1 MDQQNETKIIHTTGR
16 NNCGGRCIIH
26 AHVKNGQIEKLTTD
40 TPQAAGDDVPL
51 CACVRG
57 LNYHKTFLG
66 PDRLRYPMK
75 RVGQRGE
82 GKFQRIS
89 WEEATDLIA
98 REWVRIRDTYGP
110 GSRYVNYATGI
121 SAAISG
127 SSLAKRLL
135 KLDGGYLG
143 YYNSYSTA
151 CIRKATDLMY
161 GTCETGNSL
170 SDWLSSNLIILWG
183 HNPAETKF
191 DSETMYYLRRARKK
205 GIPIIVVDPRRNDTA
220 EQLGAEWIPLRPA
233 TDAALQDAMA
243 YVIVEEGLQDQDFLD
258 RCCLGF
264 DKAHMPEGV
273 DPSEC
278 VLSYLTGEKDGVA
291 KTPEW
296 AQAITGVPAET
307 IRSLAI
313 RYATARPA
321 ALVQGFGAQRHAYGE
336 QGARGGILL
345 ACMTGN
351 VGISGG
357 WASGSGLCTQHPWV
371 DMPDV
376 PNPYPMEIPTYLWTE
391 AVVRGH
397 ELTQLDGV
405 TGGEQLAS
413 DIKMILNLAGNCLIN
428 QHGDINRTAQILR
441 DTSKCEFIVCSD
453 LFMTAS
459 AKFADVLLPGVSM
472 FEGENITQPWQYGDF
487 VGFNNQ
493 VIEPMYE
500 GRFEYDWLSE
510 VAEKIGL
517 GPQFTEG
524 RTLGQW
530 LEWCYEDLRRK
541 EPELPDYETFKKA
554 GIYRYQNTPV
564 RIAFAD
570 QRRDID
576 HHPFPTPSGKVE
588 LFSPK
593 IYHTQFRDFMPA
605 IPRYVDPPEGPN
617 DPLRERY
624 PLQLIGWHTKR
635 RCHSIHDNNQAMHA
649 IDPQALWMHPKDA
662 QARGITEGQQVL
674 IWNDRG
680 RVQIGAHL
688 TERIMPGVVALSQ
701 GAWYN
706 PDENGTDHGGCINV
720 LTSLRP
726 TPYARGNGQHTNLV
740 EVRPAGEA

>member
-98 REWVRIRDTYGP
+98 REWVRIRDAYGP

-170 SDWLSSNLIILWG
+170 SDWLNSNLIILWG

-191 DSETMYYLRRARKK
+191 DSGTMYYLRRARKK

-220 EQLGAEWIPLRPA
+220 EQLDAEWIPLRPA

-296 AQAITGVPAET
+296 AQAITGVPAQT

-336 QGARGGILL
+336 QGAG
-345 ACMTGN
+345 A
-351 VGISGG
+351 
-357 WASGSGLCTQHPWV
+357 A
-371 DMPDV
+371 
-376 PNPYPMEIPTYLWTE
+376 Y
-391 AVVRGH
+391 
-397 ELTQLDGV
+397 
-405 TGGEQLAS
+405 
-413 DIKMILNLAGNCLIN
+413 CL
-428 QHGDINRTAQILR
+428 
-441 DTSKCEFIVCSD
+441 
-453 LFMTAS
+453 
-459 AKFADVLLPGVSM
+459 
-472 FEGENITQPWQYGDF
+472 
-487 VGFNNQ
+487 
-493 VIEPMYE
+493 
-500 GRFEYDWLSE
+500 
-510 VAEKIGL
+510 
-517 GPQFTEG
+517 
-524 RTLGQW
+524 
-530 LEWCYEDLRRK
+530 
-541 EPELPDYETFKKA
+541 
-554 GIYRYQNTPV
+554 
-564 RIAFAD
+564 
-570 QRRDID
+570 
-576 HHPFPTPSGKVE
+576 
-588 LFSPK
+588 
-593 IYHTQFRDFMPA
+593 PA
-605 IPRYVDPPEGPN
+605 
-617 DPLRERY
+617 
-624 PLQLIGWHTKR
+624 
-635 RCHSIHDNNQAMHA
+635 
-649 IDPQALWMHPKDA
+649 
-662 QARGITEGQQVL
+662 
-674 IWNDRG
+674 
-680 RVQIGAHL
+680 
-688 TERIMPGVVALSQ
+688 
-701 GAWYN
+701 
-706 PDENGTDHGGCINV
+706 
-720 LTSLRP
+720 
-726 TPYARGNGQHTNLV
+726 
-740 EVRPAGEA
+740 